1 MICSRFETVRPTW
14 VRVTL
19 SKKQDSELA
28 GRDPGSLRPQA
39 RKDVHV
45 PTHTNGFPYPSG
57 RTHSRRQVHLVMS
70 MVAPRSIREAACVLS
85 SLEEMRDGSIQ
96 VHGCLLFAQQGRSAR
111 IQHGIERLG

>member
-1 MICSRFETVRPTW
+1 MTCSRFETVRPTW

-45 PTHTNGFPYPSG
+45 PTHTNGFPYPSAG
-57 RTHSRRQVHLVMS
+57 LPLQWMTDSLQAAGPSRNVN
-70 MVAPRSIREAACVLS
+70 
-85 SLEEMRDGSIQ
+85 GSVKI
-96 VHGCLLFAQQGRSAR
+96 HT
-111 IQHGIERLG
+111 